1 MMPIRYSTNWM
12 GPVSI
17 NWYKDRGLTKM
28 VTKVMEKDSTFTNRK
43 KGDEYTVE
51 EVTENYCAG
60 RIDIRGTDGGGKW
73 IDDEYGL
80 EPMRAEDWG
89 LLSDWLD
96 TVETDGV
103 WSKEDLLHNFERFIG
118 RKISWADSNDTT
130 TT

>member
-1 MMPIRYSTNWM
+1 MPVRYSTNWM
-12 GPVSI
+12 GPVSL
-17 NWYKDRGLTKM
+17 NWYRDRGLTKM
-28 VTKVMEKDSTFTNRK
+28 VTRVMEKDSLITHMK
-43 KGDEYTVE
+43 KGDKYTVE
-51 EVTENYCAG
+51 EVTEHYSAG
-60 RIDIRGTDGGGKW
+60 RIDIRGDQYGERV
-73 IDDEYGL
+73 DDEYGL
-80 EPMRAEDWG
+80 APMRSEDWR